1 MYDKKKISIYLIMKK
16 NMFTQV
22 VFCKNIHCSLYTR
35 NIYLHIIFCLSHNLE
50 KYFVKR
56 LKSYFSYMTLI

>member
-1 MYDKKKISIYLIMKK
+1 MKK